1 MNDILYMAW
10 RYLRYHWI
18 KTCVLLASIS
28 LVLFLPLGL
37 QVVVQQGADTL
48 TSRAASTP
56 LLIGAQGS
64 AVDLA
69 LAALYFRDPTVDPV
83 PYREVTRVNQ
93 SGLAA
98 GIPLHLRFRAGRHR
112 IVGTTTEYFELRG
125 LVPSAGRAMAMLG
138 ECVLGANAAR
148 KLGVQVG
155 GYVLS
160 TPAGAFDV
168 AGTFPLKMKVVGI
181 LALAGTPDDEAV
193 FTDIKT
199 AWVIA
204 GLAHGHMDMLS
215 PRAESGVLR
224 REDGNLVANPAVL
237 SYTEITPDNLD
248 SFHFHGD
255 PDEFPVDAILAA
267 PYDRKSSIMLRGRY
281 EAEETDVQMLVP
293 MRVINGSAGNGV
305 LGAGLHRPGR
315 HRCRHRHGGHHRPG
329 LRAFR
334 STAPPGDRDHPQDRR
349 PAPALVGDSVGGDS
363 DGGFWCRH
371 HRRRHDDGGF
381 RLWRAV
387 DSRGVGVEE
396 VQFFRVTLANRC
408 TRLACFGYTHN
419 L

>member
-18 KTCVLLASIS
+18 KTLVLLASIS

-98 GIPLHLRFRAGRHR
+98 GIPLHLRFLAGRHR

-138 ECVLGANAAR
+138 ECVLGANAAH

-199 AWVIA
+199 SRVIA

-215 PRAESGVLR
+215 PGAESGVLR

-237 SYTEITPDNLD
+237 SYTEITQENLD

-293 MRVINGSAGNGV
+293 MRVINGLLETVFSVRDYIV
-305 LGAGLHRPGR
+305 LGGIGVAI
-315 HRCRHRHGGHHRPG
+315 
-329 LRAFR
+329 A
-334 STAPPGDRDHPQDRR
+334 TA
-349 PAPALVGDSVGGDS
+349 AITALVFVLSVRLRHQEIATIRKIGGP
-363 DGGFWCRH
+363 
-371 HRRRHDDGGF
+371 RRRLWAILSAEILMVVFGAVIIAAGMTMAVSGFGG
-381 RLWRAV
+381 LLI
-387 DSRGVGVEE
+387 
-396 VQFFRVTLANRC
+396 RVVS
-408 TRLACFGYTHN
+408 G
-419 L
+419 